1 MAIDPFWGAV
11 AGGIGSLLG
20 GRHANRASSAQA
32 QRQMDFQERMSN
44 TAHQREVKDLRAA
57 GLNPILSATKGAS
70 SPGGSAAPQKDVVT
84 PAINTALTA
93 KMNKAQ
99 VASQL
104 QTNKNLQ
111 VTEGILRA
119 QSASATSEAVINQ
132 MKAALEVLQ
141 KGYEIDYLSDPKL
154 GKTKA
159 IDIKYGL
166 RHGLLAGGEDLYN
179 SAKDVKA
186 NEPMQK
192 IVKDWLKPLSN
203 FLP

>member
-20 GRHANRASSAQA
+20 GRSANRASSAQS
-32 QRQMDFQERMSN
+32 QRMMDFQERMSN

-57 GLNPILSATKGAS
+57 GLNPILSATRGAS

-99 VASQL
+99 VQNVL
-104 QTNKNLQ
+104 EQNKNLQ
-111 VTEGILRA
+111 VTNKILEA
-119 QSASATSEAVINQ
+119 QSKSATSDAVINQ

-141 KGYEIDYLSDPKL
+141 KGYEIDYFT
-154 GKTKA
+154 GKGGKAKTIDTK
-159 IDIKYGL
+159 
-166 RHGLLAGGEDLYN
+166 HGTVHGILAGGEESYN
-179 SAKDVKA
+179 SARDTEVGK
-186 NEPMQK
+186 EMES
-192 IVKDWLKPLSN
+192 IVKKWLE
-203 FLP
+203 FLN